1 VDSSVRDCIE
11 IWFNFC
17 GLDMI
22 QIKDTARWG
31 VWLGRYISQIITEVS
46 QGQLSA
52 DRNHT

>member
-1 VDSSVRDCIE
+1 MGFVIHTKQISLIYDCCVDSSVRDCIE

-31 VWLGRYISQIITEVS
+31 V
-46 QGQLSA
+46 
-52 DRNHT
+52 